1 MHIVITR
8 PKEDSYHL
16 IGKLIN
22 LGHVATHL
30 PVIKVEKLKT
40 KKINLQDYKAIIF
53 TSSNAIKYMNIEKF
67 DFKIKCFCVG
77 KTTEFAANSV
87 ALPTQKHLI
96 FKSNFSIF
104 INLAALELVNI
115 TAL

>member
-40 KKINLQDYKAIIF
+40 KKINLK
-53 TSSNAIKYMNIEKF
+53 
-67 DFKIKCFCVG
+67 
-77 KTTEFAANSV
+77 
-87 ALPTQKHLI
+87 
-96 FKSNFSIF
+96 
-104 INLAALELVNI
+104 
-115 TAL
+115 